1 MASWRRLRAPLVA
14 ASLAWTMG
22 ACGDDGP
29 GRCPEGQTGTQ
40 PSCVP
45 IVTQEPCT
53 QTVVDSG
60 NGSANPLTIYWKDFS
75 VPQSGRLDITVDWTV
90 ASSRIGVYV
99 VPANTCTVEEL
110 NARSCNF
117 LVRSEPGASS
127 AKPLKI
133 STPNFAAGN
142 YRWMIGNG
150 SNNQESLAY
159 QVVLSK
165 GPCAALAGNGPG
177 AASRG
182 AEPEVTFEQALPIR

>member
-1 MASWRRLRAPLVA
+1 MTAGKRLGAPLVA
-14 ASLAWTMG
+14 VALVWTLG
-22 ACGDDGP
+22 ACGGDGP

-40 PSCVP
+40 PNCVP
-45 IVTQEPCT
+45 IVVQEPCT
-53 QTVVDSG
+53 QKVLDSG
-60 NGSANPLTIYWKDFS
+60 NGSADPFTIYLKDFS
-75 VPQSGRLDITVDWTV
+75 VPEGGRLDITVDWTV

-99 VPANTCTVEEL
+99 VPANTCNIDEL

-150 SNNQESLAY
+150 SSNQESLAY

-165 GPCAALAGNGPG
+165 GSCAAITSAVPG

-182 AEPEVTFEQALPIR
+182 GDADVTFEQARPIR